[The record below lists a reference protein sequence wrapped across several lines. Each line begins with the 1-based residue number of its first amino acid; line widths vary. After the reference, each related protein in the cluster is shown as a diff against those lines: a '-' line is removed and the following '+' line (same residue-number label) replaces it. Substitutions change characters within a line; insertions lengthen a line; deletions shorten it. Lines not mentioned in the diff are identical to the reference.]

1 MENQFS
7 NERIE
12 GMIVTVRNVHV
23 IIDRDLAKLYQV
35 NISQMNRQIKRNMD
49 RFPEDFMF
57 QLTKAE
63 YDGLKCHFGIS
74 NSRGGDRALPYAF
87 TEQGVSMLSGILR
100 SEIAIQINI
109 RIIRAF
115 VSMRRF
121 IAANSSIFQ
130 RLEKVEYR
138 QFESE
143 YRINELFEKLENKTL
158 QNSQGIFFDGQMF
171 DAYVF
176 AADLIRSASKSVVLI
191 DNYIDETVLTML
203 DKREKEIEAVI
214 YTKDINR
221 KFSLDL
227 KKHNEQYR
235 PVEVRTF
242 TKAHDRFLLIDEKV
256 YHLGASLKD
265 LGRKWFAF
273 SLMTEWTAQDIIDR
287 IQNSDCM
294 SQ

>member
-12 GMIVTVRNVHV
+12 EMIVTVRNVHV

-35 NISQMNRQIKRNMD
+35 NISQMNRQIKRNID
-49 RFPEDFMF
+49 RFPDDFMF

-63 YDGLKCHFGIS
+63 YDGLKCQNGIS

-100 SEIAIQINI
+100 SDIAIQVNI

-115 VSMRRF
+115 VSMRKF
-121 IAANSSIFQ
+121 IATNASIFQ
-130 RLEKVEYR
+130 RLEQVEYR
-138 QFESE
+138 QIESE

-176 AADLIRSASKSVVLI
+176 AADLIRSAGKSVVLI
-191 DNYIDETVLTML
+191 DNYVDETVLTML
-203 DKREKEIEAVI
+203 DKREKEVEAVI
-214 YTKDINR
+214 YTKEIGR

-287 IQNSDCM
+287 IRNCDCM
-294 SQ
+294 RR

>member
-143 YRINELFEKLENKTL
+143 YRINELFKKLENKTL

-176 AADLIRSASKSVVLI
+176 IADLIRSASKSVVLI

-242 TKAHDRFLLIDEKV
+242 TKA
-256 YHLGASLKD
+256 
-265 LGRKWFAF
+265 
-273 SLMTEWTAQDIIDR
+273 QDIIDR

>member
-176 AADLIRSASKSVVLI
+176 AADLIRSARKSVVLI
-191 DNYIDETVLTML
+191 DNYVDETVLTVL
-203 DKREKEIEAVI
+203 DKRGMEVDAVI
-214 YTKDINR
+214 YTKDISK
-221 KFSLDL
+221 KFCLDL

-273 SLMTEWTAQDIIDR
+273 SLMTEWTSQDIIDR

>member
-1 MENQFS
+1 
-7 NERIE
+7 
-12 GMIVTVRNVHV
+12 
-23 IIDRDLAKLYQV
+23 
-35 NISQMNRQIKRNMD
+35 
-49 RFPEDFMF
+49 MF

-176 AADLIRSASKSVVLI
+176 IADLIRSASKSVVLI

>member
-1 MENQFS
+1 
-7 NERIE
+7 
-12 GMIVTVRNVHV
+12 
-23 IIDRDLAKLYQV
+23 
-35 NISQMNRQIKRNMD
+35 
-49 RFPEDFMF
+49 
-57 QLTKAE
+57 
-63 YDGLKCHFGIS
+63 
-74 NSRGGDRALPYAF
+74 
-87 TEQGVSMLSGILR
+87 MLSGILR

-115 VSMRRF
+115 VSLRRF

-130 RLEKVEYR
+130 RLEKVEYK

-143 YRINELFEKLENKTL
+143 YRINELFKKLENKTL

-176 AADLIRSASKSVVLI
+176 IADLIRSASKSVVLI

-242 TKAHDRFLLIDEKV
+242 TKA
-256 YHLGASLKD
+256 
-265 LGRKWFAF
+265 
-273 SLMTEWTAQDIIDR
+273 QDIIDR

>member
-7 NERIE
+7 KERIE
-12 GMIVTVRNVHV
+12 GMIVSVRNVHV

-57 QLTKAE
+57 QLTKEE
-63 YDGLKCHFGIS
+63 YDGLKCQNGIS

-100 SEIAIQINI
+100 SDIAIQINI

-121 IAANSSIFQ
+121 AAANASIFQ
-130 RLEKVEYR
+130 RLEKVENR
-138 QFESE
+138 QSESE
-143 YRINELFEKLENKTL
+143 YRINELFEKLEHKTL

-176 AADLIRSASKSVVLI
+176 AAE
-191 DNYIDETVLTML
+191 NG
-203 DKREKEIEAVI
+203 
-214 YTKDINR
+214 
-221 KFSLDL
+221 SLS
-227 KKHNEQYR
+227 H
-235 PVEVRTF
+235 
-242 TKAHDRFLLIDEKV
+242 
-256 YHLGASLKD
+256 
-265 LGRKWFAF
+265 
-273 SLMTEWTAQDIIDR
+273 
-287 IQNSDCM
+287 
-294 SQ
+294 

>member
-1 MENQFS
+1 MENKGEIVVYQP
-7 NERIE
+7 NDITRLEVRIE
-12 GMIVTVRNVHV
+12 HDSVWLTQAQIAELFQRDRTVVTRHIKNVFGEQELEEKSNVHFLHFANSDKPVKYYSLDV
-23 IIDRDLAKLYQV
+23 IISV
-35 NISQMNRQIKRNMD
+35 
-49 RFPEDFMF
+49 
-57 QLTKAE
+57 
-63 YDGLKCHFGIS
+63 G
-74 NSRGGDRALPYAF
+74 
-87 TEQGVSMLSGILR
+87 
-100 SEIAIQINI
+100 
-109 RIIRAF
+109 
-115 VSMRRF
+115 
-121 IAANSSIFQ
+121 
-130 RLEKVEYR
+130 
-138 QFESE
+138 
-143 YRINELFEKLENKTL
+143 YRIKSIQGTRFRQWANHVLKNHLLKRHLSDYRITEINDMLLIHDRILKEHSEKIDFFVRTSLPPTH
-158 QNSQGIFFDGQMF
+158 GIFFDGQMF

-176 AADLIRSASKSVVLI
+176 AADLIRSARKSVVLI

-203 DKREKEIEAVI
+203 DKREKEVEAVI
-214 YTKDINR
+214 YTKDINS